1 MTPEGWTSR
10 RFADVADYKAG
21 RTPTRALREY
31 WEDAD
36 DGVPWVSIS
45 DMTEFGIVSRPK
57 ERITKL
63 AFDQVFR
70 GISVPAGTLLMSYKL
85 TIGRIATLGIDA
97 CHNEAIIAIFPCE
110 SIDQRYLG
118 YFLAQVDY
126 GALQDR
132 QVKGNTLNR
141 EKINRINILIP
152 PSQEQSAISEILD
165 SVRYSINVQD
175 RALSTI
181 LELKRAVINTLFAH
195 GVRGEAQKETEIGP
209 MPESWE
215 LQPLGALCVDTDS
228 VDLRSE
234 GHRIIEYVDVSSISR
249 EYLRINTTSR
259 HVLKEAPG
267 RARKRIQ
274 AGDVIFATVRP
285 TLLRLAVVPKEL
297 NGQVCSTAFC
307 VLRHERENVAAKF
320 IYYIVQRDRFVQQLG
335 EIETGASYPAVTDR
349 MVKEQLVP
357 LPSQAEQRD
366 IVAILDAIDRK
377 IDLHRRKRAVL
388 KDLFK
393 TLLHKLMTGEIQVGN
408 LAMSAGMP

>member
-1 MTPEGWTSR
+1 L
-10 RFADVADYKAG
+10 V
-21 RTPTRALREY
+21 
-31 WEDAD
+31 
-36 DGVPWVSIS
+36 
-45 DMTEFGIVSRPK
+45 
-57 ERITKL
+57 
-63 AFDQVFR
+63 
-70 GISVPAGTLLMSYKL
+70 
-85 TIGRIATLGIDA
+85 LGLVD
-97 CHNEAIIAIFPCE
+97 EAIQLQSLKIHSLQKLIRGAI
-110 SIDQRYLG
+110 Q
-118 YFLAQVDY
+118 
-126 GALQDR
+126 
-132 QVKGNTLNR
+132 
-141 EKINRINILIP
+141 
-152 PSQEQSAISEILD
+152 
-165 SVRYSINVQD
+165 
-175 RALSTI
+175 
-181 LELKRAVINTLFAH
+181 TLFAH
-195 GVRGEAQKETEIGP
+195 GLRGEAQKETEIGP

-285 TLLRLAVVPKEL
+285 TLLRVAVVPKEL

-320 IYYIVQRDRFVQQLG
+320 IYYVVQRDRFVQQLG

-357 LPSQAEQRD
+357 LPSQDEQR
-366 IVAILDAIDRK
+366 AIATTLDAIDRK

-388 KDLFK
+388 EDLFK

-408 LAMSAGMP
+408 LAMTAGMP